1 MERHFKKRVRLNLD
15 VTHRCPLE
23 CPNCQRQTSFTNY
36 GLVPHGRDPSVVEID
51 MIAKHFKEVAFCGQ
65 LSDPVHHPK
74 FNDIMSQL
82 KNVPEVFVHNAATA
96 KPISWYI
103 KSWQANPKAVWIFAC
118 DGLPKDSHKYR
129 KNQDGVKMFEIMKE
143 ATKHL
148 LSTPVWQC
156 IRFSYNENDIE
167 TCKKMANNNGI
178 NFMLTESSRWLTN
191 DDPLKPTKALIS
203 KNAVYE
209 IKS

>member
-1 MERHFKKRVRLNLD
+1 MSFKKNSRLNLD

-36 GLVPHGRDPSVVEID
+36 GLVPHGRDLSAVEID

-82 KNVPEVFVHNAATA
+82 KDVPEVFVHNAATA
-96 KPISWYI
+96 KPMSWYI

-178 NFMLTESSRWLTN
+178 NFMLTESSRWLTI